1 MESHKGMC
9 GEEPNP
15 QHLALRPRQAA
26 KVLGISERHLW
37 ALTAAGQIPHTKLG
51 RATLYPVAALKRW
64 LDEQTSKGVG
74 A

>member
-1 MESHKGMC
+1 MEAHKGLC
-9 GEEPNP
+9 CDGASP

-26 KVLGISERHLW
+26 KVLGISERKLW
-37 ALTAAGQIPHTKLG
+37 SLKAAGEIPFIQLG

>member
-26 KVLGISERHLW
+26 KVLGISERKLW
-37 ALTAAGQIPHTKLG
+37 SLKAAGEIPFIQTWPGDALPG
-51 RATLYPVAALKRW
+51 RGPEAVAR
-64 LDEQTSKGVG
+64 
-74 A
+74 